1 MSTVTAPPA
10 AAPATEPPAAPDT
23 ASRTAPSTTTARRG
37 TAFPATVTGTGI
49 VRSEW
54 IKLRSLR
61 STWWTLL
68 GAVVAMM
75 GLGALFSS
83 FTRTGGGDQGP
94 GGALDPAGTSLGGY
108 NLAQLAVG
116 VLGVLMVTGEYSTG
130 TIRTSLAAVPKRV
143 PVVLAKMAVLAMTL
157 LTTMLVASFGAFFL
171 GQWLLSRHGA
181 STTIGAPGV
190 LRVVIGTA
198 LYLTVIGL
206 LGATLGW
213 LLRRGAG
220 ALATLFGLLLVLP
233 ILGALLPKSWSDVF
247 VPYLPSSLGRDLL
260 AVQPVAG
267 SLGPWTGFAL
277 LCGYVVVLAAAGAVL
292 LRRRDV

>member
-10 AAPATEPPAAPDT
+10 APDT
-23 ASRTAPSTTTARRG
+23 APPTAPSTTTALRG
-37 TAFPATVTGTGI
+37 TGFPATVTGTGI

-68 GAVVAMM
+68 GAVVAMV

-83 FTRTGGGDQGP
+83 FTRTGGDQGP

-247 VPYLPSSLGRDLL
+247 VPYLPSSLGGDLL
-260 AVQPVAG
+260 AVQPVTG
-267 SLGPWTGFAL
+267 SLGPWTWFAL